1 MSFRPDLLS
10 YDDRRLKSV
19 RRRDAPKFLAAH
31 RPTGMASEL
40 IYAYVD
46 ELDAYGH
53 PDHEAAEWI
62 LAASSVDPMSA
73 EKARRNAVAIVVH
86 QVQMEVYD
94 ESRTRPNR
102 ARTRE
107 RADV

>member
-10 YDDRRLKSV
+10 YDDRRLESV

-40 IYAYVD
+40 IYAYVN
-46 ELDAYGH
+46 ESDAYGH

-62 LAASSVDPMSA
+62 LAASSVDPVSA
-73 EKARRNAVAIVVH
+73 EKARRNAASIVIH
-86 QVQMEVYD
+86 QIQMEVYD
-94 ESRTRPNR
+94 
-102 ARTRE
+102 
-107 RADV
+107 